1 MKQRQ
6 VPLTAVVGLLSAVF
20 IAGCTTQSELKSDE
34 QPAPSISASAR
45 GTAVADPVSGTYTG
59 TRTIE
64 LGAPPAEATHIYL
77 ELTCLSAGTI
87 LVQDGDEVTCTDPD
101 EGTTRILSSSPLSPG
116 QDSVQVTAKDP
127 GVSYELKAVYENGAS
142 IQ

>member
-1 MKQRQ
+1 MKQRPG
-6 VPLTAVVGLLSAVF
+6 PLKALAGLLSAVLL
-20 IAGCTTQSELKSDE
+20 AGCTTQSELKSDE
-34 QPAPSISASAR
+34 QPVPSTSAIDR

-77 ELTCLSAGTI
+77 ELTCRSAGTI

-101 EGTTRILSSSPLSPG
+101 DGTTRVLSSFPVSPG
-116 QDSVQVTAKDP
+116 QDSVQVIANDP
-127 GVSYELKAVYENGAS
+127 GVGYELKAVYENGAS